1 MIMMFRRC
9 TAPRCTE
16 VRRWLPLSAA
26 LLVLAGCG
34 GFGEAM
40 TAHTDVVARAAGKE
54 LRVTEASELLASN
67 PQIPADPQVARA
79 LADVWVDYM
88 LLAHAVAEDP
98 SLSML
103 DMEAFVR
110 PMREQMLMGRL
121 RDRVIQ
127 VDTVFTDEQL
137 QARWRTDGPGAEISA
152 RHILLRVPAE
162 ATPAQRDSVQQLAAS
177 LRQRAVAGEDF
188 AALAQQFSQDPGSAA
203 RGGDLGFFGRGRMV
217 APFDEAAFALQPGE
231 ISNVVESPFGYHV
244 IRVDDRRQPQL
255 TEERE
260 EFRQFLVQNA
270 QQEAETAYLD
280 SLTAAAN
287 VQIRPGGLAV
297 VREIASRP
305 DVTLRGRS
313 AEREIATY
321 DRGAY
326 TTGEFA
332 EFIRSQPPQT
342 QSAFAT
348 ANDEQLESAVQQLT
362 RSELLMQQARSQ
374 NITITPQE
382 EEELRAEMRGQIQQ
396 LLQATGLAQFSGQS
410 GNTAAIDAHVRTLI
424 ADGVAGRSQLV
435 PLGPLGFA
443 LRDRY
448 PSEINEGAFSQV
460 IAQLEQVRAR
470 QPAPDMGGSPQ
481 GQPQPQQQP
490 QPDTQPQ
497 PQQPGQ

>member
-9 TAPRCTE
+9 TAPRCTDS
-16 VRRWLPLSAA
+16 RRWLPLSAA

-54 LRVTEASELLASN
+54 LRITEAAEMLASN

-79 LADVWVDYM
+79 LADIWVDYT

-98 SLSML
+98 NLGMI
-103 DMEAFVR
+103 DMDAFIR
-110 PMREQMLMGRL
+110 PMREQALMSRL
-121 RDRVIQ
+121 RDQVIS

-137 QARWRTDGPGAEISA
+137 EQRWRTEGPGAEISA

-188 AALAQQFSQDPGSAA
+188 AQLAQQFSQDPGSAA

-244 IRVDDRRQPQL
+244 IRVDDRRQPQI

-260 EFRQFLVQNA
+260 EFRQFLVQRA
-270 QQEAETAYLD
+270 QQEAEGEYLD

-287 VQIRPGGLAV
+287 VQVRPGGLAV
-297 VREIASRP
+297 VKEIASRP

-313 AEREIATY
+313 ADREIATY

-332 EFIRSQPPQT
+332 EFIRTQPPQT

-348 ANDEQLESAVQQLT
+348 ATDEQLESAVQQLV
-362 RSELLMQQARSQ
+362 RSELLMQQARAQ
-374 NITITPQE
+374 NITLTPQE
-382 EEELRAEMRGQIQQ
+382 EEEMRTQTRAQIRE
-396 LLQATGLAQFSGQS
+396 LLDATGLSQFAGQPTS
-410 GNTAAIDAHVRTLI
+410 AAAIDAHVRNLI
-424 ADGVAGRSQLV
+424 AEGVAGRAQLI

-448 PSEINEGAFSQV
+448 PAEINEGTFAQV
-460 IAQLEQVRAR
+460 ISQLEQIRAS
-470 QPAPDMGGSPQ
+470 QPSPAPGFPQ
-481 GQPQPQQQP
+481 EGQMPQQQPQPQPQPQPQQQ
-490 QPDTQPQ
+490 Q
-497 PQQPGQ
+497 

>member
-16 VRRWLPLSAA
+16 VRRWLPLTAA
-26 LLVLAGCG
+26 LLVLTGCG

-54 LRVTEASELLASN
+54 LRVTEAAELLASN

-98 SLSML
+98 NLGMI
-103 DMEAFVR
+103 DMDAFVR
-110 PMREQMLMGRL
+110 PMREQMLMSRL
-121 RDRVIQ
+121 RDQVIR
-127 VDTVFTDEQL
+127 VDTVFTEDQL
-137 QARWRTDGPGAEISA
+137 QQRWRTEGPGAEISA
-152 RHILLRVPAE
+152 RHILLRIPAE

-177 LRQRAVAGEDF
+177 LRERAVAGEDF
-188 AALAQQFSQDPGSAA
+188 AQLAAQHSQDPGSAV

-231 ISNVVESPFGYHV
+231 ISNVVESPFGYHI
-244 IRVDDRRQPQL
+244 IRVDERRQPQL

-260 EFRQFLVQNA
+260 EFRQFLVQRA
-270 QQEAETAYLD
+270 QQEAETTYLD

-287 VQIRPGGLAV
+287 VRIRPGGLAV

-305 DVTLRGRS
+305 DVALRGRS

-326 TTGEFA
+326 TTGDFA
-332 EFIRSQPPQT
+332 EFIRTQPPQT

-348 ANDEQLESAVQQLT
+348 ASDEQLESAVQQLT
-362 RSELLMQQARSQ
+362 RSELLMQQARTQ
-374 NITITPQE
+374 NVTITPQE
-382 EEELRAEMRGQIQQ
+382 EEEMRAEMRGQIQE
-396 LLQATGLAQFSGQS
+396 LVQATGLAQFAGRNGSG
-410 GNTAAIDAHVRTLI
+410 AAIDAHVRQLI
-424 ADGVAGRSQLV
+424 ADGVAGRSQLI

-448 PSEINEGAFSQV
+448 PSEINEGTFAQV
-460 IAQLEQVRAR
+460 VAQLEQIRAR
-470 QPAPDMGGSPQ
+470 QPSPEMGVPPQ
-481 GQPQPQQQP
+481 DQPQPVQPQPQ
-490 QPDTQPQ
+490 
-497 PQQPGQ
+497 PGQ